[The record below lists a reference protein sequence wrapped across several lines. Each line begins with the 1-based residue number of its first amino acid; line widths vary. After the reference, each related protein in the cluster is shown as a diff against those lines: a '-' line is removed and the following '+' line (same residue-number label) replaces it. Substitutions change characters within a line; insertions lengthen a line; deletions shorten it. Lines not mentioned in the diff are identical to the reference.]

1 MTETVGIVGAGFAGV
16 TAAKVLKSFGFT
28 VMVFEKES
36 DVGGVWSASRRYPGL
51 TTQNPRD
58 TYALSDFPMPRDWPE
73 WPSGEQVQS
82 YIQAYTEAF
91 GIDEHIHLNTRVINA
106 RLNPDDQRWTV
117 RATRTASD
125 GEQETLVESFDH
137 LIVANGIF
145 SQPYVPAFEGVDA
158 FCAAGGDIRHTSEFT
173 EPQSASGKH
182 VLVVGYGKS
191 SCDVANSTV
200 GISAS
205 TTMVVRSLIWKIPRF
220 IGNVVNLKYIFETR
234 MSEAIFPYIRMTR
247 FERFLHG
254 PGKPLRNG
262 MMNTIEWILQR
273 QLGLRKVGLHPG
285 KKLETIARSTISMV
299 TPGFFENIA
308 AGKLKVLKGTEI
320 VRLRPGEAELSDGQ
334 VLPADMV
341 LCGTGWHQRVPFLDE
356 DVMARVTDD
365 DGNFRLY
372 RSVLPLGV
380 PRLYF
385 NGYNS
390 SFFSQLNAEI
400 AALWITEYML
410 GGLNLPDEDEMN
422 RWIDE
427 RLAWMKARTDGK
439 HSKGTNIIPFSVHQ
453 MDELLAD
460 IDLKL
465 SLPMRFKQWF
475 APVQGSDFK
484 GLTPRLLARHGIKT
498 EVAAR
503 QRDAI
508 S

>member
-1 MTETVGIVGAGFAGV
+1 MAETVGIVGAGFAGV
-16 TAAKVLKSFGFT
+16 TAAKILKSFGFSVT
-28 VMVFEKES
+28 VYEKEA

-58 TYALSDFPMPRDWPE
+58 TYALSDFPMPREWPE
-73 WPSGEQVQS
+73 WPTGEQVQS
-82 YIQAYTEAF
+82 YIQSYTETY
-91 GIDEHIHLNTRVINA
+91 GIAEHILLNTRVSSA
-106 RLNPDDQRWTV
+106 RLDPDEQRWIVSAV
-117 RATRTASD
+117 RSTRD
-125 GEQETLVESFDH
+125 GGQEKLVDRFDH

-145 SQPYVPAFEGVDA
+145 SQPYVPAFEGSDE
-158 FCAAGGDIRHTSEFT
+158 FCAAGGEIRHTSEFT
-173 EPQSASGKH
+173 DPQDARGKQ

-191 SCDVANSTV
+191 SCDVANATV
-200 GISAS
+200 GISAN
-205 TTMVVRSLIWKIPRF
+205 TTMVVRNLIWKIPRF

-234 MSEAIFPYIRMTR
+234 LSEAIFPYIRMTA

-262 MMNTIEWILQR
+262 MMNTIEWIVQR
-273 QLGLRKVGLHPG
+273 QLGLRKVGLHPN

-308 AGKLKVLKGTEI
+308 AGRLRVLKGTEI

-334 VLPADMV
+334 VLPADMI
-341 LCGTGWHQRVPFLDE
+341 LCGTGWHQRVPFLDDE
-356 DVMARVTDD
+356 VMAKVTDEE
-365 DGNFRLY
+365 GNFRLY

-410 GGLNLPDEDEMN
+410 GGIELPDENEIN

-427 RLAWMKARTDGK
+427 RLDWMKARTDGK

-460 IDLKL
+460 IDLE
-465 SLPMRFKQWF
+465 LPLPIRVKQWF
-475 APVQGSDFK
+475 WPVYGSDFK
-484 GLTPRLLARHGIKT
+484 GLTPRLLARHGLD
-498 EVAAR
+498 R
-503 QRDAI
+503 
-508 S
+508 

>member
-1 MTETVGIVGAGFAGV
+1 MP
-16 TAAKVLKSFGFT
+16 
-28 VMVFEKES
+28 KE
-36 DVGGVWSASRRYPGL
+36 
-51 TTQNPRD
+51 
-58 TYALSDFPMPRDWPE
+58 WPE
-73 WPSGEQVQS
+73 WPTGEQVQS
-82 YIQAYTEAF
+82 YIQAYTETF
-91 GIDEHIHLNTRVINA
+91 GIAGHIYLDTLVTNA
-106 RLNPDDQRWTV
+106 RLDGDDQRWTIT
-117 RATRTASD
+117 ATRTMGD
-125 GEQETLVESFDH
+125 GGQEPIEESFDH

-145 SQPYVPAFEGVDA
+145 SQPYVPDFEGSEA
-158 FCAAGGDIRHTSEFT
+158 FRNAGGDIRHTSEFN
-173 EPQSASGKH
+173 EPEAARGKH

-191 SCDVANSTV
+191 SCDVANATV

-205 TTMVVRSLIWKIPRF
+205 TTMVVRNLIWKIPRF
-220 IGNVVNLKYIFETR
+220 VGNVVNLKYIFETR
-234 MSEAIFPYIRMTR
+234 MSEAIFPYIRMTA

-254 PGKPLRNG
+254 PGKPLRDG
-262 MMNTIEWILQR
+262 MMNIIEWIVQR

-299 TPGFFENIA
+299 TPGFFENVA
-308 AGKLKVLKGTEI
+308 EGKLRVLKGTEI
-320 VRLRPGEAELSDGQ
+320 VRLGPGEAELSDGQ
-334 VLPADMV
+334 VLPADLV
-341 LCGTGWHQRVPFLDE
+341 LCGTGWHQRVPFLDD
-356 DVMARVTDD
+356 DVMSRVTDEE
-365 DGNFRLY
+365 GNFRLY

-410 GGLNLPDEDEMN
+410 GGIELPEEVEMN

-465 SLPMRFKQWF
+465 SLPIRFKQWF
-475 APVQGSDFK
+475 WPVYGSDFK
-484 GLTPRLLARHGIKT
+484 SLTPRLLARHGIT
-498 EVAAR
+498 TP
-503 QRDAI
+503 DH
-508 S
+508 